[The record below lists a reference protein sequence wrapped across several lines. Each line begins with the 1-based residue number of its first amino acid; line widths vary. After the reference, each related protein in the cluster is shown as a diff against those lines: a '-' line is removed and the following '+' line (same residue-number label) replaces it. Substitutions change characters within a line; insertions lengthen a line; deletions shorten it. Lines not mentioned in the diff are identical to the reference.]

1 MNRKLRGKQKC
12 HQLVPFGIV
21 FFVLLIGIFWSGILA
36 KGHQIKGIEESLAN
50 EYTQELAASAVGFD
64 FEFSAQNVFSPI
76 TSSGIKVPILIYH
89 IVRDNTAGESYMVHR
104 MTVPP
109 AMLDKEFKYL
119 KDNDYHVISFN
130 DLVDNLQ
137 KNKILPSKPII
148 LTFDDGWE
156 MGYKTAF
163 PILKK
168 YNYTATFFIF
178 SNGIGRKHY
187 LTWDEINEMQNA
199 GMTIGGHS
207 KSHPTLVDIHN
218 ENILRNELV
227 DSKKVI
233 ESHIGRTVDL
243 FAYPF
248 GHPNDEIIKVLKE
261 AGYKAARTTYIG
273 SVHTLDNIYT
283 LKGIIVDQNFD
294 NFVKSLQTI

>member
-1 MNRKLRGKQKC
+1 MRRKPKIKGKW
-12 HQLVPFGIV
+12 HYLVPFVVVIV
-21 FFVLLIGIFWSGILA
+21 VVCIGIFWNSISA
-36 KGHQIKGIEESLAN
+36 KGHQIRGIEENLAD
-50 EYTQELAASAVGFD
+50 EYSRELTASAVGFD
-64 FEFSAQNVFSPI
+64 FEFSAQNVLSPI
-76 TSSGIKVPILIYH
+76 TPSGVKVPILIYH
-89 IVRDNTAGESYMVHR
+89 IIRDNTAGESYMVHR

-119 KDNDYHVISFN
+119 KDNDYHVVSLG

-137 KNKILPSKPII
+137 KNKILPSKPVI

-168 YNYTATFFIF
+168 YGYTATFFVF

-187 LTWDEINEMQNA
+187 LTWEEINEMQNA

-207 KSHPTLVDIHN
+207 KSHPTLVDIHD
-218 ENILRNELV
+218 ENVLRIELV
-227 DSKKVI
+227 ESKKI
-233 ESHIGRTVDL
+233 IKSHIGRTVDL

-283 LKGIIVDQNFD
+283 LKGIIVDQDFD
-294 NFVKSLQTI
+294 NFVKSLQVI

>member
-1 MNRKLRGKQKC
+1 
-12 HQLVPFGIV
+12 
-21 FFVLLIGIFWSGILA
+21 
-36 KGHQIKGIEESLAN
+36 
-50 EYTQELAASAVGFD
+50 
-64 FEFSAQNVFSPI
+64 
-76 TSSGIKVPILIYH
+76 
-89 IVRDNTAGESYMVHR
+89 
-104 MTVPP
+104 
-109 AMLDKEFKYL
+109 
-119 KDNDYHVISFN
+119 
-130 DLVDNLQ
+130 
-137 KNKILPSKPII
+137 
-148 LTFDDGWE
+148 
-156 MGYKTAF
+156 
-163 PILKK
+163 
-168 YNYTATFFIF
+168 
-178 SNGIGRKHY
+178 
-187 LTWDEINEMQNA
+187 MQNA